1 MQYEGSVYRPPSE
14 ARSLLIQVTIGCAWN
29 KCTFCDMYGDKS
41 FRVRG
46 MDEILADLRECA
58 QYADQVRRI
67 FLCDGDALALSAEK
81 LFEILGAIR
90 ELYPD
95 LESVRAYA
103 SARDVLA
110 KTPEELAKMRA
121 MGLDMVYIGLESG
134 SDKVLANV
142 NKGITRAQMVEAAA
156 MLKKAG
162 IQQSISI
169 ISGLGGEAEEDWREH
184 TLETASAL
192 NEMQPEYVGML
203 VLTPGSDSRMHS
215 ETATACV
222 KPPGAMQV
230 LQEMKLLLENLDL
243 GDCFFSSAH
252 PSNYATVKGHLPEE
266 KAKMIAFVTKLIEQ
280 EAAGGARLRRYH
292 GL

>member
-1 MQYEGSVYRPPSE
+1 MNYEGSVYRPPSE
-14 ARSLLIQVTIGCAWN
+14 ARSLLVQVTIGCAWN

-41 FRVRG
+41 FRVRS
-46 MDEILADLRECA
+46 MDEIMADLREGA
-58 QYADQVRRI
+58 RHKNHFKRI

-81 LFEILGAIR
+81 LFEILGAIQ
-90 ELYPD
+90 ELYPG

-110 KTPEELAKMRA
+110 KTPEQLARMRE

-142 NKGITRAQMVEAAA
+142 NKGITRAQMIEAAG
-156 MLKKAG
+156 MLKAAG
-162 IQQSISI
+162 IEQSLSI
-169 ISGLGGEAEEDWREH
+169 IAGLGGEEWEEH

-203 VLTPGSDSRMHS
+203 VLTPGSDSRMYS

-222 KPPGAMQV
+222 HPPSAMQV
-230 LQEMKLLLENLDL
+230 LQEMKLLLENIELK
-243 GDCFFSSAH
+243 DCFFSSAH
-252 PSNYATVKGHLPEE
+252 PSNYAVVKGHLPED
-266 KAKMIAFVTKLIEQ
+266 KGKMVAFVSQLMEREKTGDAK
-280 EAAGGARLRRYH
+280 LRRYH